1 MAQYDGSIRINTEI
15 TSKQAEKELKQLDS
29 SIKKSASEIS
39 RLQKEMENIKTP
51 TKQYESLQHA
61 INTNKTELESLVEEQ
76 KRLSSKG
83 VGKELD
89 KEYLA
94 ASEAVKQLKSDLQE
108 AVVAGDKDAY
118 LGIEDRLNRA
128 KSILQEM
135 MSKNPRPLGDISYY
149 YSIDK
154 KIGDLKSNISLT
166 ESEMKKLEE
175 SGKAFTLGEGAEE
188 KAARIKELSEQME
201 ADTQR
206 QSELQSALT
215 AEEQRLADIKA
226 NATVS
231 DQQILDLL
239 ERRRQLMQ
247 EIADLEKAGVGLGYQ
262 EYDSANQELE
272 QINNQIRAYKDNLS
286 TVPEKFSN
294 MQKSAKKAFNAVAQG
309 TKKSSGLLSTFASRL
324 KGIALSLLIFNWIS
338 KSFNAMISGMKQ
350 GFTNFMNYSDSFA
363 NSVQSMKNAMS
374 TLGNQFAA
382 AFAPIVQMII
392 PWLTKLV
399 SAISTAMTY
408 VAQFIAILGG
418 KNTFVRAKKVQDSY
432 NKSLGGTA
440 AAAKKAYGALARFDD
455 LDVLQKK
462 DDDAG
467 AGGAGGA
474 AGDMFEEVPVDSKFK
489 DWLDGVL
496 EKLKPILDYL
506 KKLKDIFME
515 GFWDG
520 LGDWEYRWE
529 IIKDSIASIKES
541 LIDIF
546 TDPAVVA
553 AADRWAQ
560 SVAYMLGSLVGSLAS
575 IGLTIAANL
584 LGGIAQYLEQNKDRI
599 KNFLIE
605 WFDVRAE
612 INYLFADLFQSIA
625 YVFEAFASENGIR
638 LTANLIGIF
647 VDAFMGLGLIVDK
660 FTRDILNLFI
670 QPFVENKEGFRTA
683 LEGFLGVLADVAGT
697 IKRGIDETFD
707 KLNEVYDEHFKPFFD
722 SVAQGL
728 SDLVR
733 HFLEFWNG
741 SVQPVL
747 ESWAELFDEL
757 WTVHI
762 QPMLNNFIEL
772 LGGLADML
780 KALWENILKPFV
792 DWIIDYILPP
802 VLTIIDEIIS
812 AVMGFVGFLADIV
825 SAIIDSIKSI
835 VQFLTDVFKGD
846 WESAWNDIVESLNG
860 SVWVKIK
867 EAGKHFIDGL
877 ISGIKEKWETLKTQV
892 SEIGTSIVDKF
903 KDVLGIHSPSTVME
917 EQGNYITEGLLN
929 GIASNISSILQIWNN
944 LKEDILSTMTILAN
958 KLSSTLNSIAN
969 FFTKTWQEITLV
981 FQTFA
986 DFLNWTVV
994 PMWKEGWSAA
1004 ENIFK
1009 SFDDML
1015 TSIVSA
1021 ITLMFDN
1028 FFNKTIRSFIDVDW
1042 KGSWEN
1048 AKNIFSSF
1056 KDKIS
1061 EIVEG
1066 IKSIFTSLK
1075 NKISEIIGTIKDVLE
1090 SFLGTVSDIVSKVV
1104 GSIDKAGSASSQL
1117 NDKVGSNGR
1126 SASPAMAA
1134 YSAQS
1139 FAALTNDLPH
1149 LANGS
1154 VIRGGNPFIAV
1165 LGEQPGGQVN
1175 IEAPLKTIE
1184 QAVENVMSRNGYNRE
1199 SVPVN
1204 INLNYDGETFA
1215 RVSISDI
1222 LSELGRQGYN
1232 VDVLGVT

>member
-1 MAQYDGSIRINTEI
+1 MAQYDGSIRIGTQI
-15 TSKQAEKELKQLDS
+15 DVKVAEKELKSLEG
-29 SIKKSASEIS
+29 SISKTADKIASLRSKMDALKDVKIPTEQYKEYEKILAGAENKLTSLYKEQEKFLSGGGKKSAPTY
-39 RLQKEMENIKTP
+39 QKM
-51 TKQYESLQHA
+51 
-61 INTNKTELESLVEEQ
+61 
-76 KRLSSKG
+76 
-83 VGKELD
+83 
-89 KEYLA
+89 LA
-94 ASEAVKQLKSDLQE
+94 
-108 AVVAGDKDAY
+108 
-118 LGIEDRLNRA
+118 
-128 KSILQEM
+128 
-135 MSKNPRPLGDISYY
+135 
-149 YSIDK
+149 
-154 KIGDLKSNISLT
+154 
-166 ESEMKKLEE
+166 ESEQLERRIAGITKAMDLIE
-175 SGKAFTLGEGAEE
+175 RRGEAFTLGADTE
-188 KAARIKELSEQME
+188 KYAQMASQMQQLNQQME
-201 ADTQR
+201 SDTQR
-206 QSELQSALT
+206 QSELQSQLASEEERLT
-215 AEEQRLADIKA
+215 QIKT

-231 DQQILDLL
+231 DQNILDLL
-239 ERRRQLMQ
+239 ERRKQLMQ
-247 EIADLEKAGVGLGYQ
+247 EIADLEKAGVGLGYK
-262 EYDSANQELE
+262 EYDSANQELA

-294 MQKSAKKAFNAVAQG
+294 MQKSAKKAFDAVASG
-309 TKKSSGLLSTFASRL
+309 TKKSSGLFSTFVSRF
-324 KGIALSLLIFNWIS
+324 KGLALSLLIFNQIS
-338 KSFNAMISGMKQ
+338 KAFNAMISGMKT

-363 NSVQSMKNAMS
+363 NSVQGMKNAMS

-418 KNTFVRAKKVQDSY
+418 KSTFTRAKQVQDSY

-440 AAAKKAYGALARFDD
+440 AAAKKAYGALAKFDD

-462 DDDAG
+462 EEDTG
-467 AGGAGGA
+467 AGGGDGGA
-474 AGDMFEEVPVDSKFK
+474 VGDMFEEVPVDSKLK
-489 DWLDGVL
+489 DWLDGIL

-529 IIKDSIASIKES
+529 IIKNSLASIKES

-553 AADRWAQ
+553 AADGWAQ
-560 SVAYMLGSLVGSLAS
+560 SVAYMLGSLVGSLTS

-584 LGGIAQYLEQNKDRI
+584 LGGIALYLEQNKDRI
-599 KNFLIE
+599 KDFLVE

-625 YVFEAFASENGIR
+625 YVFEAFASQNGQQ

-647 VDAFMGLGLIVDK
+647 VDAFMGLELIVDK
-660 FTRDILNLFI
+660 FTRDILNVFI
-670 QPFVENKEGFRTA
+670 QPFVENKEGFRTV
-683 LEGFLGVLADVAGT
+683 LEGFLGVLSEVTGT
-697 IKRGIDETFD
+697 IKQGIDDTFD
-707 KLNEVYDEHFKPFFD
+707 KLNEVYDAHFKPFFD
-722 SVAQGL
+722 SVANGL
-728 SDLVR
+728 SELVG

-741 SVQPVL
+741 NVQPVL
-747 ESWAELFDEL
+747 ESWAKLFDEL

-762 QPMLNNFIEL
+762 QPMINNFIEL

-802 VLTIIDEIIS
+802 VLTIIDGIVS
-812 AVMGFVGFLADIV
+812 AIMGFVGFLADIV

-860 SVWVKIK
+860 SVWEKIK

-877 ISGIKEKWETLKTQV
+877 INGIKEKWETLKTQV

-929 GIASNISSILQIWNN
+929 GIASNISLITALWNN
-944 LKEDILSTMTILAN
+944 LKENILSTMNVLTN
-958 KLSSTLNSIAN
+958 NLSSILNSISN
-969 FFTKTWQEITLV
+969 LFTKTWQGITLI
-981 FQTFA
+981 FQTFI
-986 DFLNWTVV
+986 DFLNWTVI
-994 PMWKEGWSAA
+994 PMWKEAWGMA

-1015 TSIVSA
+1015 TSIVSTIA
-1021 ITLMFDN
+1021 LMFDN
-1028 FFNKTIRSFIDVDW
+1028 FFNKTIKTFVDVNWRSMWD
-1042 KGSWEN
+1042 N
-1048 AKNIFSSF
+1048 AKNIFTSFKDNISSVIEEIKGVF
-1056 KDKIS
+1056 TSLKDKIS
-1061 EIVEG
+1061 EIIGVIKG
-1066 IKSIFTSLK
+1066 I
-1075 NKISEIIGTIKDVLE
+1075 LE
-1090 SFLGTVSDIVSKVV
+1090 SFLGTVSDIVSKVM

-1117 NDKVGSNGR
+1117 ENSVNGR
-1126 SASPAMAA
+1126 SASPATTS

-1139 FAALTNDLPH
+1139 FSALTSDLPR
-1149 LANGS
+1149 LASGS
-1154 VIRGGNPFIAV
+1154 VIRGGNPFMAI
-1165 LGEQPGGQVN
+1165 LGDQPRSQVN
-1175 IEAPLKTIE
+1175 VEAPLATIE
-1184 QAVENVMSRNGYNRE
+1184 KAVENVMNRQVYNKE
-1199 SVPVN
+1199 SVPVT

-1215 RVSISDI
+1215 RVSLSNI